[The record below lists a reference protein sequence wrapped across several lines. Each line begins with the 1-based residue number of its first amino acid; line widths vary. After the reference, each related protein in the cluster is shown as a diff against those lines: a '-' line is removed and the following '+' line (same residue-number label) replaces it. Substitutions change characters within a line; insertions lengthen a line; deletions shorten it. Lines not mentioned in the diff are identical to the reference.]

1 MILLVPLGPDAE
13 LPRLPRATVALV
25 ALSVLAFFWTSR
37 FDAARAEAE
46 EARLE
51 RIADWTV
58 GLLAR
63 DRPELGEG
71 RRRHASALDFLV
83 ADETWRDTVPE
94 GELRTRLERCLEE
107 RRDLRAGHPFYR
119 WGFVPAEIT
128 LPRLLVHQFLHAD
141 IAHLLFNMIFL
152 WAVGGLIESLWGAGI
167 LTGLY
172 LASGVAAALGHAALA
187 PGSTEPAVGASGA
200 IAGLMGFFAVAHSR
214 EPMRLALV
222 SALSLAPRISFFSLP
237 AAVFLGLWAAEQVFW
252 TLMTTRIDVGVA
264 FRAHLAGFGFGA
276 LAAVGLRLA
285 VSTRDRG
292 RRDRGG
298 RSRRHPS

>member
-1 MILLVPLGPDAE
+1 LILLIPLGPDAE

-37 FDAARAEAE
+37 FDAAHAGVE

-63 DRPELGEG
+63 DQPELGEG
-71 RRRHASALDFLV
+71 RKGYRSALDFLV
-83 ADETWRDTVPE
+83 ADETWRDMVPE
-94 GELRTRLERCLEE
+94 GELRTRLVRCIEE

-119 WGFVPAEIT
+119 WGFVPAEVT

-152 WAVGGLIESLWGAGI
+152 WAVGGLIESVWGAGA

-172 LASGVAAALGHAALA
+172 LASGVVAALGHAAFA

-200 IAGLMGFFAVAHSR
+200 VAGLMGFFAVAHAR

-222 SALSLAPRISFFSLP
+222 AALSLAPRIRFFSLP
-237 AAVFLGLWAAEQVFW
+237 AVVFLGLWAAEQVFW

-264 FRAHLAGFGFGA
+264 FRAHLAGFAFGA
-276 LAAVGLRLA
+276 LVAVGLRAAGLP
-285 VSTRDRG
+285 
-292 RRDRGG
+292 
-298 RSRRHPS
+298 RSREDERQ